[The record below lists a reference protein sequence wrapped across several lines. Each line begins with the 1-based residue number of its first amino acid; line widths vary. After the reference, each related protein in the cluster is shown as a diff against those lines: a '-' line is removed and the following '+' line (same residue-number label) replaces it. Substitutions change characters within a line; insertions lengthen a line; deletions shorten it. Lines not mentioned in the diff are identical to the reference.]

1 MTIREQIELKE
12 QELAELMASTLKNI
26 WEECKMNNEKAY
38 GFDKAIAYIDE
49 EIEKL
54 NARKKETQDRM
65 NKVKERNKAKERDYQ
80 IIAEAVESFNKEYNE
95 NLIIGTLRII

>member
-1 MTIREQIELKE
+1 
-12 QELAELMASTLKNI
+12 
-26 WEECKMNNEKAY
+26 MNNEKAY

-54 NARKKETQDRM
+54 NAQKKEIQNRM
-65 NKVKERNKAKERDYQ
+65 NKVKERNKARERDYQ

-95 NLIIGTLRII
+95 NLIIGTLRIF